1 MKKILLI
8 FLLII
13 SQINCAGIPFVHK
26 VSSHE
31 CIKDG
36 KRYCVVDGNFN
47 ENFNNYYERGI
58 SCMEGGCYSE
68 AISDFKAAIRISEKD
83 RRKARPY
90 GRHFIDYFPHRE
102 KGLVHLLTGDYQ
114 NAKIELEKSIQQ
126 CPSEKAYTYLDDVR
140 KILMKQSKK
149 EIGSPVISLYSP
161 SFSDEQDIFWT
172 NKDLLTISGI
182 AKDRDQFVSKIWMNQ
197 APIFLESSQKQVSFE
212 MTTELED
219 GLHDLEIT
227 AQNLMGGETTI
238 KRTIGVD
245 THNPIISILSF
256 ENDGSINGLLFDESG
271 EIKLYVNDVFIQQ
284 FDKTNPMFNIPLKT
298 LHLQL
303 PVEITAIDRLGNQ
316 STITVD
322 HRHNI
327 FLAQNMHTNASDVEY
342 PVLLSQKKDRI
353 VLKLKGVKN
362 EETVYVEKIKLQGI
376 VESHAGIYL
385 LMINDKILKH
395 AIGKMTAFC
404 EPFRLQTGQN
414 IIHIVAIDTKGKK
427 ISKKVTITRKQPGAF
442 LFQNRL
448 CMEIHKLVQS
458 EYNDNSIWFQQW
470 FTKDIVDKKRFQIV
484 LNDGLKTLQPVNGF
498 STIIPEVTQSVQYFI
513 AGDIYDSRFGFEVAM
528 RITNPETSQQVAT
541 IDVYSKSETSHCI
554 SELARRL
561 SMKLH
566 HCFPFVDYRIMKQD
580 NIGFI
585 LKLEK
590 WIFPKRRIIDENICA
605 NVPAIVY
612 RNTHIDSKYG
622 SEHLILDQI
631 SMNPK
636 KRFATIKPKKYT
648 IQKTT
653 DRIVTQ

>member
-8 FLLII
+8 FFLII

-90 GRHFIDYFPHRE
+90 GLHFIDYFPHRE

-140 KILMKQSKK
+140 KIFMNQTKK
-149 EIGSPVISLYSP
+149 AIGFPLLSLYSP
-161 SFSDEQDIFWT
+161 SFAGEQDIFWT
-172 NKDLLTISGI
+172 NKNWLTISGI

-212 MTTELED
+212 ITTELED

-245 THNPIISILSF
+245 TNNPIISILSF

-271 EIKLYVNDVFIQQ
+271 EIKLYVNNIFIQQ
-284 FDKTNPMFNIPLKT
+284 FDKTNPMFQIPLKT
-298 LHLQL
+298 LHFQL

-316 STITVD
+316 SKITVD

-327 FLAQNMHTNASDVEY
+327 FFAQNMHTNASDIES
-342 PVLLSQKKDRI
+342 PVWLSQKADSI
-353 VLKLKGVKN
+353 VLIGVKN
-362 EETVYVEKIKLQGI
+362 EETVYVEKIYIQGI
-376 VESHAGIYL
+376 VESRAGISI
-385 LMINDKILKH
+385 LMINDNILKH

-404 EPFRLQTGQN
+404 EPFQLKTGQN
-414 IIHIVAIDTKGKK
+414 IIHIVAIDTNGKK
-427 ISKKVTITRKQPGAF
+427 ISKKVTITQKQPGVF
-442 LFQNRL
+442 LLKNRL
-448 CMEIHKLVQS
+448 CMEIHQLIQS
-458 EYNDNSIWFQQW
+458 EYNDKSIWFQHW
-470 FTKDIVDKKRFQIV
+470 FAKDIFDKKRFQIV
-484 LNDGLKTLQPVNGF
+484 LNDGLKTLILDNGF
-498 STIIPEVTQSVQYFI
+498 STIIPEVAQSVQYFI
-513 AGDIYDSRFGFEVAM
+513 AGDIYDSRYGFEVAM
-528 RITNPETSQQVAT
+528 RITNPETSQLVAT
-541 IDVYSKSETSHCI
+541 IDVYSKSETSQCI
-554 SELARRL
+554 SDLARRL

-566 HCFPFVDYRIMKQD
+566 HCFPFVDYRIMQQ
-580 NIGFI
+580 NTIGFI
-585 LKLEK
+585 LKPEK
-590 WIFPKRRIIDENICA
+590 WIFPKRRIIDEKICS

-622 SEHLILDQI
+622 SGNLILDQA
-631 SMNPK
+631 SLNPK
-636 KRFATIKPKKYT
+636 KRFAKIKPKKYT
-648 IQKTT
+648 IQQTT